1 MVLEIT
7 FYYVKLHILL
17 VGLHKYNI
25 AFLCCRKVH
34 GHKNASYEKLRHQ
47 VCGIHWALFA
57 THQPVSTNRPRLALI
72 INNSTEITG
81 FIINKS

>member
-1 MVLEIT
+1 MVLGIT
-7 FYYVKLHILL
+7 FYYIQLHILL
-17 VGLHKYNI
+17 VGLHKSNI
-25 AFLCCRKVH
+25 GFLCCRKVH
-34 GHKNASYEKLRHQ
+34 GHKNVSYEKLRHH
-47 VCGIHWALFA
+47 VCGIHWTLFA